1 MIQITVS
8 IGDVCTDIVTDQ
20 ALSFDGIETLL
31 NRATQASLVAYNS
44 YVVANEDFEIM
55 TEIAED
61 DK

>member
-20 ALSFDGIETLL
+20 ALSFDGVETLL

>member
-20 ALSFDGIETLL
+20 ALSFDGVETLL

-44 YVVANEDFEIM
+44 YIVANEDYETMI
-55 TEIAED
+55 EIAED

>member
-1 MIQITVS
+1 MIQITVA

-20 ALSFDGIETLL
+20 SLSFDGIETLL
-31 NRATQASLVAYNS
+31 NRATNATLIAYNS
-44 YVVANEDFEIM
+44 YVVANEDYEAL

>member
-1 MIQITVS
+1 MIQITVA

-20 ALSFDGIETLL
+20 ALSFDGVETLL
-31 NRATQASLVAYNS
+31 NRATQATLIAYNS
-44 YVVANEDFEIM
+44 YIVANDDYESL

>member
-20 ALSFDGIETLL
+20 ALSFDGVETLL
-31 NRATQASLVAYNS
+31 NRATQASLIAYNS
-44 YVVANEDFEIM
+44 YIVANEDYEAL

>member
-1 MIQITVS
+1 MIQITVA

-20 ALSFDGIETLL
+20 VLSFDGVETLL
-31 NRATQASLVAYNS
+31 NRATSATLVAYNS
-44 YVVANEDFEIM
+44 YVVVNEDYEAL

>member
-8 IGDVCTDIVTDQ
+8 IGDVMTDIVTDQ
-20 ALSFDGIETLL
+20 SLSFDGVETLL
-31 NRATQASLVAYNS
+31 NRATNATLVAYNS
-44 YVVANEDFEIM
+44 YVVANDDYESL

>member
-20 ALSFDGIETLL
+20 VLSFDGVETLL
-31 NRATQASLVAYNS
+31 NRATQATLVAYNS
-44 YVVANEDFEIM
+44 YVVANEEFETLI
-55 TEIAED
+55 ED

>member
-20 ALSFDGIETLL
+20 ALSFDGVETLL

-44 YVVANEDFEIM
+44 YIVANEDFEIM